1 MHTHPT
7 CQKWQSVLGT
17 FLCSLYF
24 LLNSAACH
32 PNQHF
37 LFSLNQWRVCHIC
50 SYSIFLHSSLAIRSI
65 KSSSTFYFE
74 RLIKVEKF
82 HWMPLKFQKLDR
94 RDFSE
99 SECFSS
105 PHSLKYN
112 CFTLLWDG
120 WRYQNGW
127 VFGKS
132 SKGGRGVI
140 YNPKNYIEDLCTAI
154 FRKKCK
160 ISFRKLG
167 GNKGRLDFHPF
178 WYQHPSLICKL

>member
-1 MHTHPT
+1 MACVP
-7 CQKWQSVLGT
+7 QL
-17 FLCSLYF
+17 F
-24 LLNSAACH
+24 LLD
-32 PNQHF
+32 
-37 LFSLNQWRVCHIC
+37 LFTLFPRNTIDQIIINH
-50 SYSIFLHSSLAIRSI
+50 
-65 KSSSTFYFE
+65 KTFFCYFE

>member
-1 MHTHPT
+1 
-7 CQKWQSVLGT
+7 
-17 FLCSLYF
+17 
-24 LLNSAACH
+24 
-32 PNQHF
+32 
-37 LFSLNQWRVCHIC
+37 
-50 SYSIFLHSSLAIRSI
+50 
-65 KSSSTFYFE
+65 
-74 RLIKVEKF
+74 
-82 HWMPLKFQKLDR
+82 MPLKFQKLDR

-154 FRKKCK
+154 FRKKMQNKFPKVRGEQRPFGFSSVLVPTPVPYLQIINQEDLFRQGGFSTIPPDFQYQNTWWGLDAGSSRNRCFK
-160 ISFRKLG
+160 FISTS
-167 GNKGRLDFHPF
+167 DAA
-178 WYQHPSLICKL
+178 